1 VLLRPW
7 EQVRR
12 NRGAAGID
20 GETIQAIDAYGV
32 ERMLTELRALLLS
45 GRYRPQAVRRVYI
58 PKPGRPNER
67 RPLGIHRVRDRVV
80 QTATRLVL
88 EPLFEASF
96 LPCSFGFRPKRGAHQ
111 ALECIRTEVNAGARW
126 VVEVDFKDFFGSLDR
141 YLLMRLVA
149 RRVSDRRVLRLRI

>member
-1 VLLRPW
+1 
-7 EQVRR
+7 
-12 NRGAAGID
+12 
-20 GETIQAIDAYGV
+20 
-32 ERMLTELRALLLS
+32 
-45 GRYRPQAVRRVYI
+45 
-58 PKPGRPNER
+58 
-67 RPLGIHRVRDRVV
+67 VRDRVV

-141 YLLMRLVA
+141 DLLMRLVA